1 MVWRDGNTNESL
13 EYVSI
18 ELSEFSTKWR
28 LTMNSLSTRSAV
40 LLTTLLLSSMT
51 VAMAQEGQKTIKRG
65 APAPV
70 TSAASGEEMFKTYC
84 AVCHGKD
91 GKGDG
96 PAASEFKIPPAN
108 LTLLSVNNNGK
119 FPADHVAETIRTG
132 PRDAKAH
139 GSKDMPVW
147 GPVFAS
153 MGGTGQV
160 EQRIRNLTKYVESLQ
175 AK

>member
-1 MVWRDGNTNESL
+1 
-13 EYVSI
+13 
-18 ELSEFSTKWR
+18 
-28 LTMNSLSTRSAV
+28 MNSSITRSAV
-40 LLTTLLLSSMT
+40 LLTALLLSSTT
-51 VAMAQEGQKTIKRG
+51 VAMAQEGKKTIKRG
-65 APAPV
+65 TPAPV
-70 TSAASGEEMFKTYC
+70 TSAASGEEMFNTYC

-108 LTLLSVNNNGK
+108 LTLLSVNSDGK

-153 MGGTGQV
+153 MGGNGQV
-160 EQRIRNLTKYVESLQ
+160 EQRIYNLTKYIESLQ
-175 AK
+175 SK

>member
-1 MVWRDGNTNESL
+1 MISV
-13 EYVSI
+13 
-18 ELSEFSTKWR
+18 
-28 LTMNSLSTRSAV
+28 STRSAV
-40 LLTTLLLSSMT
+40 LLTALLLSSTT
-51 VAMAQEGQKTIKRG
+51 VAMAQEAKKTIKRG
-65 APAPV
+65 PARV
-70 TSAASGEEMFKTYC
+70 TSAASGEEMFNTYC
-84 AVCHGKD
+84 AVCHGKG

-108 LTLLSVNNNGK
+108 LTLLAANNNGK

-147 GPVFAS
+147 GTIFSS
-153 MGGTGQV
+153 MGGPEQV
-160 EQRIRNLTKYVESLQ
+160 DQRIHNLTTYVESLQ

>member
-1 MVWRDGNTNESL
+1 MISP
-13 EYVSI
+13 
-18 ELSEFSTKWR
+18 
-28 LTMNSLSTRSAV
+28 STRSAV
-40 LLTTLLLSSMT
+40 LLAALLLLSTT
-51 VAMAQEGQKTIKRG
+51 VAMAQEVKKPVKRG
-65 APAPV
+65 PAPV
-70 TSAASGEEMFKTYC
+70 TSAASGEEMFNTYC

-119 FPADHVAETIRTG
+119 FPADHVATTIRTG

-139 GSKDMPVW
+139 GSRDMPVW
-147 GPVFAS
+147 GPIFAS
-153 MGGTGQV
+153 MGSSAQV
-160 EQRIRNLTKYVESLQ
+160 DQRINNLTKYVESLQ

>member
-1 MVWRDGNTNESL
+1 MIRS
-13 EYVSI
+13 
-18 ELSEFSTKWR
+18 
-28 LTMNSLSTRSAV
+28 STRSGV
-40 LLTTLLLSSMT
+40 LLTALLLLSTT
-51 VAMAQEGQKTIKRG
+51 VAMAQEGKKTIKKV
-65 APAPV
+65 PVPV
-70 TSAASGEEMFKTYC
+70 TSSASGEEMFNTYC

-119 FPADHVAETIRTG
+119 YPADHVAATIRVG

-139 GSKDMPVW
+139 GSRDMPVW
-147 GPVFAS
+147 GTVFAS
-153 MGGTGQV
+153 IGAGQV
-160 EQRIRNLTKYVESLQ
+160 EQRIYNLTKYVESLQ

>member
-1 MVWRDGNTNESL
+1 MISPSSRG
-13 EYVSI
+13 
-18 ELSEFSTKWR
+18 
-28 LTMNSLSTRSAV
+28 AV
-40 LLTTLLLSSMT
+40 LLTALVFLSATLAMT
-51 VAMAQEGQKTIKRG
+51 QETQKTIKK
-65 APAPV
+65 APIPV
-70 TSAASGEEMFKTYC
+70 TSVASGEEMFNTYC

-139 GSKDMPVW
+139 GSRDMPVW
-147 GPVFAS
+147 GPIFAS
-153 MGGTGQV
+153 MGTSGQV
-160 EQRIRNLTKYVESLQ
+160 EQRINNLTKYVESLQ

>member
-1 MVWRDGNTNESL
+1 
-13 EYVSI
+13 
-18 ELSEFSTKWR
+18 
-28 LTMNSLSTRSAV
+28 MNSSGTRSAV
-40 LLTTLLLSSMT
+40 LLTVLLLSSTT
-51 VAMAQEGQKTIKRG
+51 VAMAQEGQKTIKK

-70 TSAASGEEMFKTYC
+70 TSAASGEQMFNTYC
-84 AVCHGKD
+84 AVCHGKG

-153 MGGTGQV
+153 MGSGGQV
-160 EQRIRNLTKYVESLQ
+160 EQRIFNLTKYVESLQ

>member
-1 MVWRDGNTNESL
+1 MIS
-13 EYVSI
+13 S
-18 ELSEFSTKWR
+18 
-28 LTMNSLSTRSAV
+28 STRRGV
-40 LLTTLLLSSMT
+40 LLTVLLLLSTT
-51 VAMAQEGQKTIKRG
+51 VAMAQEGTKTIKK
-65 APAPV
+65 ASAPV
-70 TSAASGEEMFKTYC
+70 TSAGSGEEMFNTYC
-84 AVCHGKD
+84 AVCHGKG

-108 LTLLSVNNNGK
+108 LPLLSVNNNGK

-153 MGGTGQV
+153 MRGSGLL
-160 EQRIRNLTKYVESLQ
+160 ELLINNLTKYFESLQ

>member
-1 MVWRDGNTNESL
+1 MISP
-13 EYVSI
+13 
-18 ELSEFSTKWR
+18 
-28 LTMNSLSTRSAV
+28 STRSAV
-40 LLTTLLLSSMT
+40 LLTALLLLSTT
-51 VAMAQEGQKTIKRG
+51 VAMAQEGNKTIKRG
-65 APAPV
+65 APVPV
-70 TSAASGEEMFKTYC
+70 TSAGSGEGMFNTYC

-139 GSKDMPVW
+139 GSRDMPVW
-147 GPVFAS
+147 GPVFSS
-153 MGGTGQV
+153 MGGSAQV
-160 EQRIRNLTKYVESLQ
+160 LLRIHNLTTYVESLQ

>member
-1 MVWRDGNTNESL
+1 MISP
-13 EYVSI
+13 
-18 ELSEFSTKWR
+18 
-28 LTMNSLSTRSAV
+28 STRSAV
-40 LLTTLLLSSMT
+40 LLTALLLLSAT
-51 VAMAQEGQKTIKRG
+51 VAMAQEAKKTIKK

-70 TSAASGEEMFKTYC
+70 TSPASGEEMFNTYC

-139 GSKDMPVW
+139 GSRDMPVW
-147 GPVFAS
+147 GTVFAS
-153 MGGTGQV
+153 MGGRAQV
-160 EQRIRNLTKYVESLQ
+160 DLRIHNLTTYVESLQ

>member
-1 MVWRDGNTNESL
+1 MTSP
-13 EYVSI
+13 SI
-18 ELSEFSTKWR
+18 
-28 LTMNSLSTRSAV
+28 RSAV
-40 LLTTLLLSSMT
+40 LLAALLLLSTT
-51 VAMAQEGQKTIKRG
+51 VAMAQEAKKPVKRG
-65 APAPV
+65 PAPV
-70 TSAASGEEMFKTYC
+70 TSAGSGEEMFNTYC
-84 AVCHGKD
+84 AVCHGKG

-147 GPVFAS
+147 GRVFAS
-153 MGGTGQV
+153 MGGTAQV
-160 EQRIRNLTKYVESLQ
+160 EQRITNLTKYVETLQ

>member
-1 MVWRDGNTNESL
+1 MIGP
-13 EYVSI
+13 
-18 ELSEFSTKWR
+18 
-28 LTMNSLSTRSAV
+28 STRSAV
-40 LLTTLLLSSMT
+40 LLTALLLLSTT
-51 VAMAQEGQKTIKRG
+51 VAMAQEGKKTIKRG
-65 APAPV
+65 VPTPV
-70 TSAASGEEMFKTYC
+70 TSAASGEEMFNTYC
-84 AVCHGKD
+84 AVCHGKG

-139 GSKDMPVW
+139 GSRDMPVW
-147 GPVFAS
+147 GTVFSS
-153 MGGTGQV
+153 MSKGDTAQV

-175 AK
+175 PK

>member
-1 MVWRDGNTNESL
+1 
-13 EYVSI
+13 
-18 ELSEFSTKWR
+18 
-28 LTMNSLSTRSAV
+28 MNSSDMRSAV
-40 LLTTLLLSSMT
+40 LLTALLLSSAT
-51 VAMAQEGQKTIKRG
+51 FAMAQEGQKAIKKV
-65 APAPV
+65 PAPI
-70 TSAASGEEMFKTYC
+70 TSAASGEEMFNAYC
-84 AVCHGKD
+84 AVCHGKG

-147 GPVFAS
+147 GKIFAS
-153 MGGTGQV
+153 MGDSAQV
-160 EQRIRNLTKYVESLQ
+160 EQRIRN
-175 AK
+175 

>member
-1 MVWRDGNTNESL
+1 M
-13 EYVSI
+13 I
-18 ELSEFSTKWR
+18 
-28 LTMNSLSTRSAV
+28 TRIA
-40 LLTTLLLSSMT
+40 LLLAALLLLGGRI
-51 VAMAQEGQKTIKRG
+51 AMAQDTNKVIKK

-70 TSAASGEEMFKTYC
+70 TSAGSGEEMFNTYC

-108 LTLLSVNNNGK
+108 LTLLTKNNNGK
-119 FPADHVAETIRTG
+119 FPADHIAETVRTG

-139 GSKDMPVW
+139 GSTDMPVW
-147 GPVFAS
+147 GRVFAS
-153 MGGTGQV
+153 MGDSAQV
-160 EQRIRNLTKYVESLQ
+160 KQRIYNLTKYIETLQ

>member
-1 MVWRDGNTNESL
+1 MISP
-13 EYVSI
+13 
-18 ELSEFSTKWR
+18 
-28 LTMNSLSTRSAV
+28 STRSAV
-40 LLTTLLLSSMT
+40 LLTALLLLST
-51 VAMAQEGQKTIKRG
+51 TIAMAQEANKTIKRTS
-65 APAPV
+65 APV
-70 TSAASGEEMFKTYC
+70 ISPASGEANFNTYC

-139 GSKDMPVW
+139 GSQDMPVW
-147 GPVFAS
+147 GTVFAS
-153 MGGTGQV
+153 MGTAGQV
-160 EQRIRNLTKYVESLQ
+160 KQRIYNLTKYVESLQ

>member
-1 MVWRDGNTNESL
+1 MISP
-13 EYVSI
+13 
-18 ELSEFSTKWR
+18 
-28 LTMNSLSTRSAV
+28 STRSAV
-40 LLTTLLLSSMT
+40 LLTALLLLSTT
-51 VAMAQEGQKTIKRG
+51 VAMAQEANKTVKKT
-65 APAPV
+65 PAPL
-70 TSAASGEEMFKTYC
+70 TSAASGVEMFNTYC

-119 FPADHVAETIRTG
+119 FPADHVAETVRTG

-139 GSKDMPVW
+139 GSRDMPVW
-147 GPVFAS
+147 GTVFSAMS
-153 MGGTGQV
+153 RGDTAQV
-160 EQRIRNLTKYVESLQ
+160 ELRIHNLTTYVESLQ

>member
-1 MVWRDGNTNESL
+1 MINP
-13 EYVSI
+13 
-18 ELSEFSTKWR
+18 STH
-28 LTMNSLSTRSAV
+28 SAV
-40 LLTTLLLSSMT
+40 LLAALLLLSTT
-51 VAMAQEGQKTIKRG
+51 VAMAQEVKKPVKRG
-65 APAPV
+65 PASV
-70 TSAASGEEMFKTYC
+70 TSAASGEEMFNTYC

-139 GSKDMPVW
+139 GSRDMPVW
-147 GPVFAS
+147 GPIFAS
-153 MGGTGQV
+153 MGSSAQV
-160 EQRIRNLTKYVESLQ
+160 DQRINNLTKYVESLQ
-175 AK
+175 AEIGNRQTIG

>member
-1 MVWRDGNTNESL
+1 MTSP
-13 EYVSI
+13 S
-18 ELSEFSTKWR
+18 S
-28 LTMNSLSTRSAV
+28 RSAV
-40 LLTTLLLSSMT
+40 LLPALLLLSTT
-51 VAMAQEGQKTIKRG
+51 VAMSQEATKTIKR

-70 TSAASGEEMFKTYC
+70 TSAASGEEMFNTYC
-84 AVCHGKD
+84 AVCHGKG

-147 GPVFAS
+147 GPIFAS
-153 MGGTGQV
+153 MGGSAQA
-160 EQRIRNLTKYVESLQ
+160 EQRINNLTKYVGSLQ

>member
-1 MVWRDGNTNESL
+1 MISPR
-13 EYVSI
+13 
-18 ELSEFSTKWR
+18 
-28 LTMNSLSTRSAV
+28 TRSAV
-40 LLTTLLLSSMT
+40 LLTALLLLST
-51 VAMAQEGQKTIKRG
+51 TIAMAQEATKTIKRG
-65 APAPV
+65 ASAPV
-70 TSAASGEEMFKTYC
+70 TSAGSGVEMFNTYC

-139 GSKDMPVW
+139 GSREMPVW
-147 GPVFAS
+147 GKVFSS
-153 MGGTGQV
+153 MGERAQI
-160 EQRIRNLTKYVESLQ
+160 EQRIHNLTKYIESLQ